1 MTAGKTAIVSMARVV
16 LLSLLYPTGFQAK
29 IQNSIKSLLLINTQG
44 VNRFKSS
51 IHMKMLPSDKDIKY
65 FIGHVTSMG

>member
-16 LLSLLYPTGFQAK
+16 LLSLLYPTGLAGKNAK
-29 IQNSIKSLLLINTQG
+29 FNKIIAVDKHM
-44 VNRFKSS
+44 RFKQSS
-51 IHMKMLPSDKDIKY
+51 IHVKMLPSDKDIKY